1 MTMASDAELYRTLLR
16 TDLLT
21 FIGRTYATVDG
32 RTQFLPNFHIE
43 LIADRLMAAYRREI
57 KRLIITLPPR
67 SLKSISASIAFPAWA
82 LGQDPKL
89 RIICASYAQ
98 EFSGDLAR
106 KCRKVMLSP
115 WYRGAF
121 PQGALNPN
129 KLAEEEFETIAGGS
143 RLSTSLGGSLTGRGG
158 NFIIIDD
165 PIKALDAQSKANRE
179 RVKDWYDSTLYSRL
193 DSKDD
198 DVIILVMQRVHVDD
212 LVAHVQEKEDWEL
225 IELPAIAVCDE
236 RFELLKPLGNVRYLG
251 RKAGEVLHPAQES
264 RKAIEASRAT
274 LGTVLFSAQYQQNPI
289 PPEGNLIKRSWL
301 RDYEGDIEPE
311 RIVQSWDV
319 AATSNVNSD
328 WSVCTTWLVK
338 NRKYYLQDVL
348 RGRWEFPDLKRK
360 VVAHA
365 RSQRAKVVLIENA
378 HVGIGLIQQLK
389 SEGGVHI
396 IPVQADA
403 AKVVRMATQSA
414 IIEAGSVFLPK
425 RAAWRDAYIAELS
438 AFPGG
443 RNDDQVDSTS
453 QFLNWIEGH
462 GRKRA
467 GILF

>member
-1 MTMASDAELYRTLLR
+1 MPSDAELYRSFLR

-32 RTQFLPNFHIE
+32 RTQFLPNWHVE

-121 PQGALNPN
+121 PDSALNPN

-198 DVIILVMQRVHVDD
+198 DVIILVMQRVHV
-212 LVAHVQEKEDWEL
+212 
-225 IELPAIAVCDE
+225 
-236 RFELLKPLGNVRYLG
+236 
-251 RKAGEVLHPAQES
+251 
-264 RKAIEASRAT
+264 
-274 LGTVLFSAQYQQNPI
+274 
-289 PPEGNLIKRSWL
+289 
-301 RDYEGDIEPE
+301 
-311 RIVQSWDV
+311 
-319 AATSNVNSD
+319 
-328 WSVCTTWLVK
+328 
-338 NRKYYLQDVL
+338 
-348 RGRWEFPDLKRK
+348 
-360 VVAHA
+360 A
-365 RSQRAKVVLIENA
+365 RVI
-378 HVGIGLIQQLK
+378 
-389 SEGGVHI
+389 
-396 IPVQADA
+396 
-403 AKVVRMATQSA
+403 
-414 IIEAGSVFLPK
+414 
-425 RAAWRDAYIAELS
+425 
-438 AFPGG
+438 
-443 RNDDQVDSTS
+443 
-453 QFLNWIEGH
+453 
-462 GRKRA
+462 
-467 GILF
+467 